1 MKIILLPGL
10 DGTGLLF
17 EKLKESFPE
26 NLDIEVI
33 SYELLEGISYS
44 DQASEIANRFE
55 GIDIYIVGESY
66 SGRVAYELFKIRGRR
81 VKGIVFLASFISS
94 PSILSKLVGLLPVS
108 LITPNFLTKKLLYL
122 LGFSLIG
129 GSNLSEPVFAS
140 ISKANKYKL
149 KSRLRNIANLDE
161 PAQPITCPVTYIRP
175 SKDLLV
181 STSAVRLLSEKCSSF
196 KQVTVI
202 GGHFIAQSNPVECAQ
217 VICNAAN
224 M

>member
-17 EKLKESFPE
+17 EKLKENFPE
-26 NLDIEVI
+26 KLDIEVI
-33 SYELLEGISYS
+33 SYDSIEGISYS

-81 VKGIVFLASFISS
+81 VKGIVFLAGFISS
-94 PSILSKLVGLLPVS
+94 PSILSKFAGLLPIS
-108 LITPNFLTKKLLYL
+108 LIAPNILTKKLLYL

-129 GSNLSEPVFAS
+129 GLNLSEPVFDS
-140 ISKANKYKL
+140 IIKANKYKL
-149 KSRLRNIANLDE
+149 KSRLRNIASLDE

-181 STSAVRLLSEKCSSF
+181 STRAVELLSKKCSSF
-196 KQVTVI
+196 KQVTVN

>member
-17 EKLKESFPE
+17 DKLKESFPE

-33 SYELLEGISYS
+33 SYDSLEGISYS
-44 DQASEIANRFE
+44 EQASEIANRFE

-66 SGRVAYELFKIRGRR
+66 SGRVAYELFKLRRHR
-81 VKGIVFLASFISS
+81 VKGIVFLAGFISS
-94 PSILSKLVGLLPVS
+94 PSILSKFAGFVPVS
-108 LITPNFLTKKLLYL
+108 LIAPNFLTKNLLYL

-129 GSNLSEPVFAS
+129 GSSLSERVFAS

-149 KSRLRNIANLDE
+149 KSRLRNIAGLDE
-161 PAQPITCPVTYIRP
+161 PAQSITCPVTYIRP

-181 STSAVRLLSEKCSSF
+181 SASAVRLLSKKCSSF
-196 KQVTVI
+196 IQVTVN

>member
-33 SYELLEGISYS
+33 SYDSLEGISYS

-66 SGRVAYELFKIRGRR
+66 SGRVAYELFKIRGCR

-94 PSILSKLVGLLPVS
+94 PSILSKFAGILPVG
-108 LITPNFLTKKLLYL
+108 LITPNFLTKKLIHL

-129 GSNLSEPVFAS
+129 GPNISESVFAS
-140 ISKANKYKL
+140 ISKADKYKL
-149 KSRLRNIANLDE
+149 KSRLRNIASLDE

-181 STSAVRLLSEKCSSF
+181 STSAVELLSKKCSSF
-196 KQVTVI
+196 KQVTVN

-217 VICNAAN
+217 AICNAAN